1 MDKVIKL
8 TKIFLKN
15 SFSNMDARMG
25 ISTKSKSKIIVY
37 GLLFLYFAGL
47 IIFLG
52 YNLLDGLIAIH
63 QETIFVGMILFMIFG
78 LAIIQTIFSSINILY
93 FTKDSEY
100 LLPLPLKPYQIILAR
115 TNVMLIAEYVIIFL
129 ILARTNVMLI
139 AEYVI
144 IFLIGFIPLVMYGIL
159 TGAGIVYYLT
169 MILAVILVPILPVL
183 LISMLVMFIM
193 SFAKLT
199 KNRNRFQLF
208 ATLLVLAI
216 IIAISISTSGM
227 KQDLTNEEMAQM
239 VVKANGM
246 IELVKGY
253 VPTVDY
259 LMEALTTNS
268 LFTAIVEVLKTLGI
282 TIIGFIVYMLIAQK
296 IYFKGLVGNLFG
308 GGASSSN
315 KEINQKEYRNSKL
328 YKSYVGKEFKNMAR
342 NPVFLMQCLIPAVL
356 IPIIMVVVVYAG
368 LNSDGM
374 GLEQITQM
382 VQQMSTNTFF
392 IACIILGVIQF
403 FTMFIYISITAI
415 SRDGENA
422 VFMKYI
428 PVSLY
433 KQYMYKIIPNIIMNI
448 VTIIITLGMAEYL
461 LNLPVITL
469 IALFVVATIMG
480 ILQSIAMIIV
490 DLKRPK
496 LNWDSEYAVAKQNLN
511 LVFPVLL
518 SIVNIVILVGFVY
531 LLKDINVY
539 MGIGILGI
547 LYIAA
552 TVITNKYLYNKQY
565 ELADK
570 II

>member
-1 MDKVIKL
+1 MEKVIKL

-25 ISTKSKSKIIVY
+25 ISTKSKSKILIY
-37 GLLFLYFAGL
+37 GILFLYFAGL

-78 LAIIQTIFSSINILY
+78 LGIIQTIFSSINILY

-100 LLPLPLKPYQIILAR
+100 LLPLPLKPYQI
-115 TNVMLIAEYVIIFL
+115 

-216 IIAISISTSGM
+216 IIALSISISGM

-239 VVKANGM
+239 VVQANGM

-342 NPVFLMQCLIPAVL
+342 NPVFLMQCLIPAIL
-356 IPIIMVVVVYAG
+356 IPIIMVVVVYTG

-374 GLEQITQM
+374 GLEQISQM
-382 VQQMSTNTFF
+382 VQQMPTNTFF

-518 SIVNIVILVGFVY
+518 AMVNIVILVGFVY

-539 MGIGILGI
+539 IGVGILGI
-547 LYIAA
+547 LYIIA

>member
-1 MDKVIKL
+1 MNKVIKL

-63 QETIFVGMILFMIFG
+63 QETIFVGMVLFMIFG
-78 LAIIQTIFSSINILY
+78 LATVQTIFSSINILY

-115 TNVMLIAEYVIIFL
+115 TNVMLIAEYLIIFL
-129 ILARTNVMLI
+129 V
-139 AEYVI
+139 
-144 IFLIGFIPLVMYGIL
+144 GFIPLLMYGIL
-159 TGAGIVYYLT
+159 TGAGIIYYLT
-169 MILAVILVPILPVL
+169 MIFAVILLPILPVL

-193 SFAKLT
+193 SFARLT
-199 KNRNRFQLF
+199 KNRNKFQLF
-208 ATLLVLAI
+208 AMLLILTI
-216 IIAISISTSGM
+216 IMAISISTSGM

-239 VVKANGM
+239 VVQANGM

-342 NPVFLMQCLIPAVL
+342 NPVFLMQCLIPAIL
-356 IPIIMVVVVYAG
+356 IPIIMVVVVFAG
-368 LNSDGM
+368 FNSDGM

-382 VQQMSTNTFF
+382 AQQMPTNTFF

-403 FTMFIYISITAI
+403 FTMFIYVSITAV

-518 SIVNIVILVGFVY
+518 AMVNIAILVGFVY

-539 MGIGILGI
+539 IGVGILGI
-547 LYIAA
+547 LYIIA

>member
-25 ISTKSKSKIIVY
+25 ISTKSKSKILIY
-37 GLLFLYFAGL
+37 GILFLYFAGL

-63 QETIFVGMILFMIFG
+63 QETVFVGMILFMIFG

-100 LLPLPLKPYQIILAR
+100 ILPLPLKPYQI
-115 TNVMLIAEYVIIFL
+115 

-169 MILAVILVPILPVL
+169 MILSVILVPILPVL

-193 SFAKLT
+193 SFARLT

-216 IIAISISTSGM
+216 IIALSISTSGM

-239 VVKANGM
+239 VVQANGM

-342 NPVFLMQCLIPAVL
+342 NPVFLMQCLIPAIL
-356 IPIIMVVVVYAG
+356 IPIIMVIITYTG
-368 LNSDGM
+368 ISSDGM
-374 GLEQITQM
+374 GFEQINQM
-382 VQQMSTNTFF
+382 VGQMPTNTFM
-392 IACIILGVIQF
+392 IACIILGIIQF
-403 FTMFIYISITAI
+403 FTMFIYIAITAV

-428 PVSLY
+428 PVTLY
-433 KQYMYKIIPNIIMNI
+433 KQYIYKIIPNIIMYMVSI
-448 VTIIITLGMAEYL
+448 AITLGIAEYILHLPIITLIL
-461 LNLPVITL
+461 
-469 IALFVVATIMG
+469 LFVVSTIMG
-480 ILQSIAMIIV
+480 VLQSIVMIII

-511 LVFPVLL
+511 LIFPMLFSML
-518 SIVNIVILVGFVY
+518 NIGIMIGAVA
-531 LLKDINVY
+531 LLKNINVY
-539 MGIGILGI
+539 LGLGI
-547 LYIAA
+547 VGVLYIVA
-552 TVITNKYLYNKQY
+552 TVVTNKYLYNNQNK
-565 ELADK
+565 LADK

>member
-1 MDKVIKL
+1 MEKVIKL

-25 ISTKSKSKIIVY
+25 ISTKSKSKILIY
-37 GLLFLYFAGL
+37 GILFLYFAGL

-129 ILARTNVMLI
+129 I
-139 AEYVI
+139 
-144 IFLIGFIPLVMYGIL
+144 GFIPLVMYGIL

-169 MILAVILVPILPVL
+169 MILSVILVPILPVL
-183 LISMLVMFIM
+183 LISMLIMFIM
-193 SFAKLT
+193 SFARLT

-216 IIAISISTSGM
+216 IIALSISTSGM

-239 VVKANGM
+239 VVQANGM

-342 NPVFLMQCLIPAVL
+342 NPVFLMQCLIPAIL
-356 IPIIMVVVVYAG
+356 IPIIMVVVVYTG

-382 VQQMSTNTFF
+382 VQQMPTNTFF

-511 LVFPVLL
+511 LVFPILL
-518 SIVNIVILVGFVY
+518 SMVNIVILVGFVY

-539 MGIGILGI
+539 VGVGILGI
-547 LYIAA
+547 LYIVA

>member
-78 LAIIQTIFSSINILY
+78 LGIIQTIFSSITILY

-100 LLPLPLKPYQIILAR
+100 LLPLPLKPYQI
-115 TNVMLIAEYVIIFL
+115 

-169 MILAVILVPILPVL
+169 MILSVILVPILPVL

-193 SFAKLT
+193 SFARLT

-216 IIAISISTSGM
+216 IIALSISTSGM

-480 ILQSIAMIIV
+480 ILQSIAMVIV

-518 SIVNIVILVGFVY
+518 SMINIAIMVGLVF

-539 MGIGILGI
+539 MGVGILGI
-547 LYIAA
+547 LYIIA

>member
-52 YNLLDGLIAIH
+52 YNLLDGLIAIN

-129 ILARTNVMLI
+129 I
-139 AEYVI
+139 
-144 IFLIGFIPLVMYGIL
+144 GFIPLVMYGIL

-193 SFAKLT
+193 SFARLT

-216 IIAISISTSGM
+216 IIALSISTSGM

-239 VVKANGM
+239 VVQANGM

-461 LNLPVITL
+461 LRLPAITL
-469 IALFVVATIMG
+469 IALFIVATIMG

-518 SIVNIVILVGFVY
+518 AMVNIVILVGFVY

-539 MGIGILGI
+539 MGVGILGI
-547 LYIAA
+547 LYIVA

>member
-115 TNVMLIAEYVIIFL
+115 TNVMLIAEYLIIFL
-129 ILARTNVMLI
+129 V
-139 AEYVI
+139 
-144 IFLIGFIPLVMYGIL
+144 GFIPLIMYGIL
-159 TGAGIVYYLT
+159 TGAGIIYYLT
-169 MILAVILVPILPVL
+169 AIFAVILVPILPVL
-183 LISMLVMFIM
+183 LISIIVMFIM

-199 KNRNRFQLF
+199 KNRNKFQLF

-216 IIAISISTSGM
+216 IIALSISTSGM

-239 VVKANGM
+239 IVKANGM

-268 LFTAIVEVLKTLGI
+268 LFTAIVEILKTLGI
-282 TIIGFIVYMLIAQK
+282 TIVGFILYMVIAQK

-308 GGASSSN
+308 GGTSSSN

-342 NPVFLMQCLIPAVL
+342 NPVFLMQCLLPAIL
-356 IPIIMVVVVYAG
+356 IPIVMVVVVFAG
-368 LNSDGM
+368 FNSDGM

-382 VQQMSTNTFF
+382 LQQMPTNTFF

-448 VTIIITLGMAEYL
+448 VTIIVTLGIAQYL
-461 LNLPVITL
+461 LNLPIMTL

-480 ILQSIAMIIV
+480 IFQSIVMIIV

-511 LVFPVLL
+511 LIFQMLLAMFNIAIMVGLVF
-518 SIVNIVILVGFVY
+518 

-539 MGIGILGI
+539 LGIGILGI
-547 LYIAA
+547 LYIVT

>member
-1 MDKVIKL
+1 MEKVIKL

-25 ISTKSKSKIIVY
+25 ISTKSKSKILIY
-37 GLLFLYFAGL
+37 GILFLYFAGL
-47 IIFLG
+47 ITFLG

-129 ILARTNVMLI
+129 I
-139 AEYVI
+139 
-144 IFLIGFIPLVMYGIL
+144 GFIPLVMYGIL

-169 MILAVILVPILPVL
+169 MILSVILVPILPVL

-216 IIAISISTSGM
+216 IIAISISTSGT

-239 VVKANGM
+239 VVQANGM

-382 VQQMSTNTFF
+382 IQQMSTNTFF

-518 SIVNIVILVGFVY
+518 AMVNIVILVGFVY

-539 MGIGILGI
+539 VGVGILGI
-547 LYIAA
+547 LYIIA

>member
-1 MDKVIKL
+1 MEKVIKL

-25 ISTKSKSKIIVY
+25 ISTKSKSKILIY
-37 GLLFLYFAGL
+37 GILFLYFAGL

-63 QETIFVGMILFMIFG
+63 QETIFVGMVLFMIFG

-115 TNVMLIAEYVIIFL
+115 TNVMLIAEYLIIFL
-129 ILARTNVMLI
+129 L
-139 AEYVI
+139 
-144 IFLIGFIPLVMYGIL
+144 GFIPLVMYGIL
-159 TGAGIVYYLT
+159 TGAGIIYYVT
-169 MILAVILVPILPVL
+169 MIFAVILVPILPVL
-183 LISMLVMFIM
+183 MISMLVMLIM
-193 SFAKLT
+193 SFARLT

-216 IIAISISTSGM
+216 IIALSISTSGM

-239 VVKANGM
+239 VVQANGM

-253 VPTVDY
+253 VPTLDY

-282 TIIGFIVYMLIAQK
+282 TIIGFIIYMLIAQK

-382 VQQMSTNTFF
+382 LQQMSTNTFF

-433 KQYMYKIIPNIIMNI
+433 KQYLYKIIPNIIMNI

-539 MGIGILGI
+539 MGVGILGI

>member
-78 LAIIQTIFSSINILY
+78 LVIIQTIFSCINILY

-115 TNVMLIAEYVIIFL
+115 TNVMLIAEYLIIFL
-129 ILARTNVMLI
+129 V
-139 AEYVI
+139 
-144 IFLIGFIPLVMYGIL
+144 GFIPLIMYGIL
-159 TGAGIVYYLT
+159 TGAGIIYYLT
-169 MILAVILVPILPVL
+169 AIFAVILVPILPVL
-183 LISMLVMFIM
+183 LISIIVMFIM

-199 KNRNRFQLF
+199 KNRNKFQLF

-216 IIAISISTSGM
+216 IIALSISTSGM

-239 VVKANGM
+239 IVKANGM

-268 LFTAIVEVLKTLGI
+268 LFTAIVEILKTLGI
-282 TIIGFIVYMLIAQK
+282 TIVGFILYMVIAQK

-308 GGASSSN
+308 GGTSSSN

-342 NPVFLMQCLIPAVL
+342 NPVFLMQCLLPAIL
-356 IPIIMVVVVYAG
+356 IPIVMVVVVFAG
-368 LNSDGM
+368 FNSDGM

-382 VQQMSTNTFF
+382 LQQMTTNTFF

-433 KQYMYKIIPNIIMNI
+433 KQYLYKIIPNIIMNI

-469 IALFVVATIMG
+469 IALFIVSTIMG

-518 SIVNIVILVGFVY
+518 AMINIAIMVGLVF

-539 MGIGILGI
+539 IGIGLLGI
-547 LYIAA
+547 LYIVA
-552 TVITNKYLYNKQY
+552 TVVTNKYLYNKQY
-565 ELADK
+565 ELANK

>member
-1 MDKVIKL
+1 MDKVVKL

-15 SFSNMDARMG
+15 SFSNMDERMG
-25 ISTKSKSKIIVY
+25 ISTKSKNKILIY
-37 GLLFLYFAGL
+37 GILFLYFAGL

-63 QETIFVGMILFMIFG
+63 QETVFVGMILFMIFG

-100 LLPLPLKPYQIILAR
+100 LLPLPLKPYQI
-115 TNVMLIAEYVIIFL
+115 

-193 SFAKLT
+193 SFARLT

-239 VVKANGM
+239 VVQANGM

-308 GGASSSN
+308 GGASNTN
-315 KEINQKEYRNSKL
+315 KKINQKEYKNSKL

-342 NPVFLMQCLIPAVL
+342 NPVFLMQCLIPAIL
-356 IPIIMVVVVYAG
+356 IPIIMVVVVYTG

-382 VQQMSTNTFF
+382 VQQMPTNTFF

-469 IALFVVATIMG
+469 IALFIVATIMG

-518 SIVNIVILVGFVY
+518 AMLNIAIMVGLVF

-539 MGIGILGI
+539 LGIGILGI
-547 LYIAA
+547 LYIVA
-552 TVITNKYLYNKQY
+552 TVVTNKYLYNKQY
-565 ELADK
+565 ELAEK

>member
-1 MDKVIKL
+1 MNKVIKL

-25 ISTKSKSKIIVY
+25 ISTKSKNKILIY
-37 GLLFLYFAGL
+37 GILFLYFAGL

-63 QETIFVGMILFMIFG
+63 QETVFVGMILFMIFG

-100 LLPLPLKPYQIILAR
+100 LLPLPLKPYQI
-115 TNVMLIAEYVIIFL
+115 

-308 GGASSSN
+308 GGASNTN

-382 VQQMSTNTFF
+382 IQQMSTNTFF

-461 LNLPVITL
+461 LRLPAITL
-469 IALFVVATIMG
+469 IALFIVATIMG

-518 SIVNIVILVGFVY
+518 AMINIAIMVGLVF

-539 MGIGILGI
+539 IGIGLLGI
-547 LYIAA
+547 LYIVA
-552 TVITNKYLYNKQY
+552 TVVTNKYLYNKQY
-565 ELADK
+565 ELAEK

>member
-1 MDKVIKL
+1 MDKVVKL

-15 SFSNMDARMG
+15 SFSNMDERMG
-25 ISTKSKSKIIVY
+25 ISTKSKNKILIY
-37 GLLFLYFAGL
+37 GILFLYFAGL

-63 QETIFVGMILFMIFG
+63 QETVFVGMILFMIFG

-100 LLPLPLKPYQIILAR
+100 ILPLPLKPYQI
-115 TNVMLIAEYVIIFL
+115 

-159 TGAGIVYYLT
+159 TGAGIVYYIT
-169 MILAVILVPILPVL
+169 TILAVVLIPILPVL

-193 SFAKLT
+193 SFARLT

-216 IIAISISTSGM
+216 IIALSISTSGM

-239 VVKANGM
+239 VVQANGM

-308 GGASSSN
+308 GGASNTN
-315 KEINQKEYRNSKL
+315 KKINQKEYKNSKL

-342 NPVFLMQCLIPAVL
+342 NPVFLMQCLIPAIL

-382 VQQMSTNTFF
+382 LQQMPTNTFI
-392 IACIILGVIQF
+392 IACVILGVIQF

-422 VFMKYI
+422 VFIKYI
-428 PVSLY
+428 PVPLY

-448 VTIIITLGMAEYL
+448 VTIIITLGMAQYIL
-461 LNLPVITL
+461 HLPIVTI
-469 IALFVVATIMG
+469 IALFIVATIMG
-480 ILQSIAMIIV
+480 LLQSIAMLII

-511 LVFPVLL
+511 LIFPMLL
-518 SIVNIVILVGFVY
+518 GMVNIVIIIGAAWLFKDIHVY
-531 LLKDINVY
+531 LGLA
-539 MGIGILGI
+539 ILGI
-547 LYIAA
+547 LFIVA
-552 TVITNKYLYNKQY
+552 TVIANKYLYDKQY
-565 ELADK
+565 VLADK
-570 II
+570 IL

>member
-1 MDKVIKL
+1 MNKVIKL

-25 ISTKSKSKIIVY
+25 ISTKSKSKIIIY

-63 QETIFVGMILFMIFG
+63 QETIFVGMVLFMIFG
-78 LAIIQTIFSSINILY
+78 LATVQTIFSSINILY

-115 TNVMLIAEYVIIFL
+115 TNVMLIAEYLIIFL
-129 ILARTNVMLI
+129 V
-139 AEYVI
+139 
-144 IFLIGFIPLVMYGIL
+144 GFIPLVMYGIL
-159 TGAGIVYYLT
+159 TGAGIIYYLIMT
-169 MILAVILVPILPVL
+169 LAVILLPILPVL

-199 KNRNRFQLF
+199 KNRNKFQLF
-208 ATLLVLAI
+208 AMLLILAI
-216 IIAISISTSGM
+216 IMAISISTSGM

-239 VVKANGM
+239 VVQANGM

-253 VPTVDY
+253 IPTVDY
-259 LMEALTTNS
+259 LIEALTTNS

-282 TIIGFIVYMLIAQK
+282 TILGFIVYMLIAQK

-308 GGASSSN
+308 GGASNTN
-315 KEINQKEYRNSKL
+315 KEINQKEYKNSKL

-356 IPIIMVVVVYAG
+356 IPIIMVVVVFAG
-368 LNSDGM
+368 FNSDGM
-374 GLEQITQM
+374 GLEQIKQM
-382 VQQMSTNTFF
+382 VQQISTNTFF
-392 IACIILGVIQF
+392 IACIILCVIQF
-403 FTMFIYISITAI
+403 FTMFIYVSITAV

-433 KQYMYKIIPNIIMNI
+433 KQYIYKIIPNIIMNI
-448 VTIIITLGMAEYL
+448 VTILVTLGMAEYL

-518 SIVNIVILVGFVY
+518 SMINIAILIG
-531 LLKDINVY
+531 LLFLLNNINVY
-539 MGIGILGI
+539 IGIGIVGI
-547 LYIAA
+547 LYIIA
-552 TVITNKYLYNKQY
+552 TFITNKYLYNKQY
-565 ELADK
+565 ELAEK

>member
-78 LAIIQTIFSSINILY
+78 LGIIQTIFSSINILY

-129 ILARTNVMLI
+129 I
-139 AEYVI
+139 
-144 IFLIGFIPLVMYGIL
+144 GFIPLVMYGIL

-169 MILAVILVPILPVL
+169 MILSVILVPILPVL
-183 LISMLVMFIM
+183 LISMLIMFIM
-193 SFAKLT
+193 SFARLT

-216 IIAISISTSGM
+216 IIALSISTSGM

-239 VVKANGM
+239 VVQANGM

-342 NPVFLMQCLIPAVL
+342 NPVFLMQCLIPAIL
-356 IPIIMVVVVYAG
+356 IPIIMVVVVYTG

-382 VQQMSTNTFF
+382 VQQMPTNTFF

-461 LNLPVITL
+461 LRLPAITL
-469 IALFVVATIMG
+469 IALFIVATIMG

-518 SIVNIVILVGFVY
+518 AMVNIVILVGFVY

-539 MGIGILGI
+539 IGVGILGI
-547 LYIAA
+547 LYIIA

>member
-1 MDKVIKL
+1 MNKVIKL

-63 QETIFVGMILFMIFG
+63 QETIFVGMVLFMIFG
-78 LAIIQTIFSSINILY
+78 LATVQTIFSSINILY

-115 TNVMLIAEYVIIFL
+115 TNVMLIAEYLIIFL
-129 ILARTNVMLI
+129 V
-139 AEYVI
+139 
-144 IFLIGFIPLVMYGIL
+144 GFIPLLMYGIL
-159 TGAGIVYYLT
+159 TGAGIIYYLT
-169 MILAVILVPILPVL
+169 MIFAVILLPILPVL

-193 SFAKLT
+193 SFARLT
-199 KNRNRFQLF
+199 KNRNKFQLF
-208 ATLLVLAI
+208 AMLLILTI
-216 IIAISISTSGM
+216 IMAISISTSGM

-239 VVKANGM
+239 VVQANGM

-308 GGASSSN
+308 GGASNTN
-315 KEINQKEYRNSKL
+315 KKINQKEYRNSKL

-342 NPVFLMQCLIPAVL
+342 NPVFLMQCLIPAIL
-356 IPIIMVVVVYAG
+356 IPIIMVVVVFAG
-368 LNSDGM
+368 FNSDGM

-382 VQQMSTNTFF
+382 AQQMPTNTFF

-403 FTMFIYISITAI
+403 FTMFIYVSITAV

-518 SIVNIVILVGFVY
+518 AMVNIAILVGFVY

-539 MGIGILGI
+539 IGVGILGI
-547 LYIAA
+547 LYIIA

>member
-115 TNVMLIAEYVIIFL
+115 TNVMLIAEYLIIFL
-129 ILARTNVMLI
+129 V
-139 AEYVI
+139 
-144 IFLIGFIPLVMYGIL
+144 GFIPLIMYGLL
-159 TGAGIVYYLT
+159 TGAGIIYYLT
-169 MILAVILVPILPVL
+169 AIFAVILVPILPVL
-183 LISMLVMFIM
+183 LISIIVMFIM

-199 KNRNRFQLF
+199 KNRNKFQLF

-216 IIAISISTSGM
+216 IIALSISTSGM

-239 VVKANGM
+239 IVKANGM

-268 LFTAIVEVLKTLGI
+268 LFTAIVEILKTLGI
-282 TIIGFIVYMLIAQK
+282 TIVGFILYMVIAQK

-308 GGASSSN
+308 GGTSSSN

-342 NPVFLMQCLIPAVL
+342 NPVFLMQCLLPAIL
-356 IPIIMVVVVYAG
+356 IPIVMVVVVFAG
-368 LNSDGM
+368 FNSDGM

-382 VQQMSTNTFF
+382 LQQMPTNTFF

-448 VTIIITLGMAEYL
+448 VTIIVTLGIAQYL
-461 LNLPVITL
+461 LNLPIMTL

-480 ILQSIAMIIV
+480 IFQSIVMIIV

-511 LVFPVLL
+511 LIFPMLLAMFNIAIMAGLVF
-518 SIVNIVILVGFVY
+518 

-539 MGIGILGI
+539 LGIGILGI
-547 LYIAA
+547 LYIVT

>member
-129 ILARTNVMLI
+129 I
-139 AEYVI
+139 
-144 IFLIGFIPLVMYGIL
+144 GFIPLVMYGIL

-239 VVKANGM
+239 VVQANGM

-382 VQQMSTNTFF
+382 IQQMSTNTFF

-461 LNLPVITL
+461 LRLPAITL
-469 IALFVVATIMG
+469 IALFIVATIMG

-511 LVFPVLL
+511 LIFPMLLAMFNIAIMVGLVF
-518 SIVNIVILVGFVY
+518 

-539 MGIGILGI
+539 LGIGILGI
-547 LYIAA
+547 LYIVT

>member
-1 MDKVIKL
+1 MNKVIKL

-115 TNVMLIAEYVIIFL
+115 TNVMLIAEYLIIFL
-129 ILARTNVMLI
+129 V
-139 AEYVI
+139 
-144 IFLIGFIPLVMYGIL
+144 GFIPLVMYGIL
-159 TGAGIVYYLT
+159 TGAGIIYYLT
-169 MILAVILVPILPVL
+169 MIFAVILLPILPVL

-199 KNRNRFQLF
+199 KNRNKFQLF
-208 ATLLVLAI
+208 AMLLILAI
-216 IIAISISTSGM
+216 IMAISISTSGM

-239 VVKANGM
+239 VVQANGM

-356 IPIIMVVVVYAG
+356 IPIIMVVVVFAG
-368 LNSDGM
+368 FNSDGM

-382 VQQMSTNTFF
+382 AQQMPTNTFF

-403 FTMFIYISITAI
+403 FTMFIYVSITAV

-433 KQYMYKIIPNIIMNI
+433 KQYIYKIIPNIIMNI
-448 VTIIITLGMAEYL
+448 VTILVTLGMAEYL

-518 SIVNIVILVGFVY
+518 SMINIAILVGFVY

-539 MGIGILGI
+539 IGVGILGI
-547 LYIAA
+547 LYVIA
-552 TVITNKYLYNKQY
+552 TFITNKYLYNKQY
-565 ELADK
+565 ELAEK

>member
-78 LAIIQTIFSSINILY
+78 LGIIQTIFSSINILY

-129 ILARTNVMLI
+129 I
-139 AEYVI
+139 
-144 IFLIGFIPLVMYGIL
+144 GFIPLVMYGIL
-159 TGAGIVYYLT
+159 TGAGITYYLI

-216 IIAISISTSGM
+216 IIALSISTSGM

-239 VVKANGM
+239 VVQANGM

-382 VQQMSTNTFF
+382 VQQMPTNTFF

-461 LNLPVITL
+461 LRLPAITL
-469 IALFVVATIMG
+469 IALFIVATIMG

-518 SIVNIVILVGFVY
+518 AMINIAIMVGLVF

-539 MGIGILGI
+539 IGIGLLGI
-547 LYIAA
+547 LYIVA
-552 TVITNKYLYNKQY
+552 TVVTNKYLYNKQY
-565 ELADK
+565 ELAEK

>member
-129 ILARTNVMLI
+129 I
-139 AEYVI
+139 
-144 IFLIGFIPLVMYGIL
+144 GFIPLVMYGIL

-239 VVKANGM
+239 VVQANGM

-282 TIIGFIVYMLIAQK
+282 TIVGFILYMLIAQK

-308 GGASSSN
+308 GGASNTN

-374 GLEQITQM
+374 GLDQITQM
-382 VQQMSTNTFF
+382 VQQMPTNTFF

-403 FTMFIYISITAI
+403 FTMFIYISITAV

-428 PVSLY
+428 PISLY

-461 LNLPVITL
+461 LNLPAITL

-518 SIVNIVILVGFVY
+518 AMVNIVILVGCVY

>member
-129 ILARTNVMLI
+129 I
-139 AEYVI
+139 
-144 IFLIGFIPLVMYGIL
+144 GFIPLVMYGIL

-169 MILAVILVPILPVL
+169 MILSVILVPILPVL
-183 LISMLVMFIM
+183 LISMLIMFIM
-193 SFAKLT
+193 SFARLT

-216 IIAISISTSGM
+216 IIALSISTSGM

-239 VVKANGM
+239 VVQANGM

-342 NPVFLMQCLIPAVL
+342 NPVFLMQCLIPAIL
-356 IPIIMVVVVYAG
+356 IPIIMVVVVYTG

-382 VQQMSTNTFF
+382 VQQMPTNTFF

-518 SIVNIVILVGFVY
+518 AMVNIVILVGFVY

-539 MGIGILGI
+539 MGIGIIGI

>member
-1 MDKVIKL
+1 MKRLKYKRILASILLLVTML
-8 TKIFLKN
+8 SVAQPIFAA
-15 SFSNMDARMG
+15 SG
-25 ISTKSKSKIIVY
+25 T
-37 GLLFLYFAGL
+37 G
-47 IIFLG
+47 
-52 YNLLDGLIAIH
+52 
-63 QETIFVGMILFMIFG
+63 EWVGGQYASYIRTTDN
-78 LAIIQTIFSSINILY
+78 A
-93 FTKDSEY
+93 DSEY
-100 LLPLPLKPYQIILAR
+100 
-115 TNVMLIAEYVIIFL
+115 
-129 ILARTNVMLI
+129 
-139 AEYVI
+139 
-144 IFLIGFIPLVMYGIL
+144 GIL
-159 TGAGIVYYLT
+159 IRKLINYNTGEKRTVFCAEHGVDFKTDVVYNGSYYT
-169 MILAVILVPILPVL
+169 P
-183 LISMLVMFIM
+183 
-193 SFAKLT
+193 
-199 KNRNRFQLF
+199 
-208 ATLLVLAI
+208 
-216 IIAISISTSGM
+216 
-227 KQDLTNEEMAQM
+227 
-239 VVKANGM
+239 VKADVRKACKIAYLGWYRDKGNYVVDGG
-246 IELVKGY
+246 ISNADKKQYVLVQQY
-253 VPTVDY
+253 
-259 LMEALTTNS
+259 
-268 LFTAIVEVLKTLGI
+268 IWEVLKTLGI

-342 NPVFLMQCLIPAVL
+342 NPVFLMQCLIPAIL
-356 IPIIMVVVVYAG
+356 IPIIMVVVVYTG

-382 VQQMSTNTFF
+382 VQQMPTNTFF

-518 SIVNIVILVGFVY
+518 AMVNIVILVGFVY

-539 MGIGILGI
+539 VGVGILGI
-547 LYIAA
+547 LYIIA

>member
-25 ISTKSKSKIIVY
+25 ISSKSKSKIIVY

-63 QETIFVGMILFMIFG
+63 QETIFIGMILFMIFG
-78 LAIIQTIFSSINILY
+78 LAIIQSIFSSINILY

-115 TNVMLIAEYVIIFL
+115 TNVMLIAEYLIIFL
-129 ILARTNVMLI
+129 V
-139 AEYVI
+139 
-144 IFLIGFIPLVMYGIL
+144 GFIPLVMYGVL
-159 TGAGIVYYLT
+159 TGAGIAYYLT
-169 MILAVILVPILPVL
+169 MTLAVILVPILPVL

-208 ATLLVLAI
+208 ATLLLLAI

-268 LFTAIVEVLKTLGI
+268 LFIAIVEVLKTLGI
-282 TIIGFIVYMLIAQK
+282 TIIGFIIYILITQK

-308 GGASSSN
+308 GGASNTN
-315 KEINQKEYRNSKL
+315 KKINQKEYKNSKL
-328 YKSYVGKEFKNMAR
+328 YKSYIGKEFKNMAR

-356 IPIIMVVVVYAG
+356 IPIIMIVVVYAG

-382 VQQMSTNTFF
+382 VQQMPTNTFF

-403 FTMFIYISITAI
+403 FTMFIYISITAV

-422 VFMKYI
+422 VFIKYI
-428 PVSLY
+428 PVPLY

-448 VTIIITLGMAEYL
+448 VTIIIILGVAEYL
-461 LNLPVITL
+461 LKLPVITL

-511 LVFPVLL
+511 LIFPALFAM
-518 SIVNIVILVGFVY
+518 INIVIIVGLVY

-539 MGIGILGI
+539 IGVGILGI
-547 LYIAA
+547 LYIIA
-552 TVITNKYLYNKQY
+552 TVITNKYLYNNQY
-565 ELADK
+565 ELAEK

>member
-129 ILARTNVMLI
+129 I
-139 AEYVI
+139 
-144 IFLIGFIPLVMYGIL
+144 GFIPLVMYGIL

-169 MILAVILVPILPVL
+169 MILSVILVPILPVL
-183 LISMLVMFIM
+183 LISMLIMFIM
-193 SFAKLT
+193 SFARLT

-216 IIAISISTSGM
+216 IIALSISTSGM

-239 VVKANGM
+239 VVQANGM

-342 NPVFLMQCLIPAVL
+342 NPVFLMQCLIPAIL
-356 IPIIMVVVVYAG
+356 IPIIMVVVVYTG

-382 VQQMSTNTFF
+382 VQQMPTNTFF

-448 VTIIITLGMAEYL
+448 VTIIITLGIAEYL
-461 LNLPVITL
+461 LNLPVTTL

-518 SIVNIVILVGFVY
+518 AMVNIVILVGFVY

-539 MGIGILGI
+539 VGVGILGI
-547 LYIAA
+547 LYIVA

>member
-1 MDKVIKL
+1 MKKVIEL

-25 ISTKSKSKIIVY
+25 ISTKSKSKTLIYAI
-37 GLLFLYFAGL
+37 LFLYFAGL
-47 IIFLG
+47 IILFG

-78 LAIIQTIFSSINILY
+78 FAVVQTIFSSINILY

-115 TNVMLIAEYVIIFL
+115 TNVMLIAEY
-129 ILARTNVMLI
+129 A
-139 AEYVI
+139 I

-159 TGAGIVYYLT
+159 TGAGILYYVT
-169 MILAVILVPILPVL
+169 IILAVVLVPILPVL
-183 LISMLVMFIM
+183 LISMLIMFIM

-208 ATLLVLAI
+208 ATLLVFAI

-227 KQDLTNEEMAQM
+227 KQDLTNEELAQM

-268 LFTAIVEVLKTLGI
+268 VFTTIIEVLKTLGI
-282 TIIGFIVYMLIAQK
+282 TIIGFIAYILISQK

-328 YKSYVGKEFKNMAR
+328 YKSYIGKEFKNMAR
-342 NPVFLMQCLIPAVL
+342 NPVFLMQCLIPSIL
-356 IPIIMVVVVYAG
+356 IPILMVVVIFAG
-368 LNSDGM
+368 LKSDGM

-382 VQQMSTNTFF
+382 VQQMPTNTFF
-392 IACIILGVIQF
+392 MASIILGVIQF
-403 FTMFIYISITAI
+403 FTMFIYISITAV

-433 KQYMYKIIPNIIMNI
+433 KQYMYKIIPNVIMNI
-448 VTIIITLGMAEYL
+448 VTIIVTLGMAEYI
-461 LNLPVITL
+461 LNLPVLTL
-469 IALFVVATIMG
+469 VVLFVVATIMG
-480 ILQSIAMIIV
+480 ILQSIAMIII

-511 LVFPVLL
+511 LIFPVLL
-518 SIVNIVILVGFVY
+518 SMVNIAILIGLVF
-531 LLKDINVY
+531 LLNDVNVY
-539 MGIGILGI
+539 IGVGIVGI
-547 LYIAA
+547 LYAVV
-552 TVITNKYLYNKQY
+552 TVIINKYLYDRQY

>member
-78 LAIIQTIFSSINILY
+78 LGIIQTIFSSINILY

-100 LLPLPLKPYQIILAR
+100 LLPLPLKPYQI
-115 TNVMLIAEYVIIFL
+115 

-239 VVKANGM
+239 VVQANGM

-342 NPVFLMQCLIPAVL
+342 NPVFLMQCLIPAIL

-374 GLEQITQM
+374 GLEQITNIL
-382 VQQMSTNTFF
+382 QQMPTNTFI
-392 IACIILGVIQF
+392 IACAILGVIQF

-461 LNLPVITL
+461 LRLPAITL
-469 IALFVVATIMG
+469 IALFIVATIMG

-518 SIVNIVILVGFVY
+518 AMVNIVILVGFVY
-531 LLKDINVY
+531 LLKDINIY
-539 MGIGILGI
+539 MGVGILGI
-547 LYIAA
+547 LYIVA

>member
-78 LAIIQTIFSSINILY
+78 LGIIQTIFSSINILY

-129 ILARTNVMLI
+129 I
-139 AEYVI
+139 
-144 IFLIGFIPLVMYGIL
+144 GFIPLVMYGIL

-169 MILAVILVPILPVL
+169 MILSVILVPILPVL
-183 LISMLVMFIM
+183 LISMLIMFIM
-193 SFAKLT
+193 SFARLT

-216 IIAISISTSGM
+216 IIALSISTSGM

-239 VVKANGM
+239 VVQANGM

-342 NPVFLMQCLIPAVL
+342 NPVFLMQCLIPAIL
-356 IPIIMVVVVYAG
+356 IPIIMVVVVYTG

-382 VQQMSTNTFF
+382 VQQMPTNTFF

-433 KQYMYKIIPNIIMNI
+433 KQYLYKIIPNIIMNI

-518 SIVNIVILVGFVY
+518 AMVNIVILVGCVY

-539 MGIGILGI
+539 MGIGIIGI

>member
-1 MDKVIKL
+1 MEKVIKL

-25 ISTKSKSKIIVY
+25 ISTKSKSKILIY
-37 GLLFLYFAGL
+37 GILFLYFAGL

-115 TNVMLIAEYVIIFL
+115 TNVMLIAEYLIIFL
-129 ILARTNVMLI
+129 V
-139 AEYVI
+139 
-144 IFLIGFIPLVMYGIL
+144 GFIPLIMYGIL
-159 TGAGIVYYLT
+159 TGAGIVYYIT
-169 MILAVILVPILPVL
+169 TIFAVVLIPVLPVL
-183 LISMLVMFIM
+183 LISIIVMFIM
-193 SFAKLT
+193 SFARLT

-208 ATLLVLAI
+208 VTLLVFAI
-216 IIAISISTSGM
+216 IIALSISTSGM

-239 VVKANGM
+239 VVQANGM
-246 IELVKGY
+246 VELVKGY
-253 VPTVDY
+253 VPTIDY

-268 LFTAIVEVLKTLGI
+268 LFIAIVEVLKTLGI
-282 TIIGFIVYMLIAQK
+282 TIIGFILYMLIAQK

-382 VQQMSTNTFF
+382 IQQMPTNTFF

-428 PVSLY
+428 PVPLY

-461 LNLPVITL
+461 LRLPVITL
-469 IALFVVATIMG
+469 IALFIVATIMG
-480 ILQSIAMIIV
+480 ILQSISMIIV

-552 TVITNKYLYNKQY
+552 IVITNKYLYNKQY